1 MVAAP
6 SSAGLPMHS
15 PITVFLVLTVLLSLP
30 FYLLLNLSGAV
41 GQGMRLFV
49 AGLMWAPGLAALWV
63 TRHEAGRWRGL
74 GVVACAPRFL
84 WAGYGIPL
92 AYGLLVYGLVWTLG
106 LGEFSPAQYLA
117 MNGRGIG
124 LAGWPDAA
132 RVGLMIVLQLGVG
145 LVLALA
151 TAFGEE
157 LGWRGFLAPRLIGR
171 FGFGVGSV
179 VTGLVW
185 ALWHVP
191 TLFLANY
198 HAEVP
203 RAFAMGCFFVS
214 LIGMSFVYHWLRLRS
229 GSVWPAVLMHA
240 SHNAA
245 ITLVFSALTADTG
258 RTAWWIDE
266 FGAMLAAVSVLMALA
281 VSRRPNPVGA

>member
-1 MVAAP
+1 MR
-6 SSAGLPMHS
+6 S
-15 PITVFLVLTVLLSLP
+15 PIRAFLLLTLLLSLP

-63 TRHEAGRWRGL
+63 TRHASGRWRDL
-74 GVVACAPRFL
+74 GVAACAPRYL

-92 AYGLLVYGLVWTLG
+92 AYGLLVYGVVWSTG
-106 LGEFSPAQYLA
+106 LGAFSPEQYLA

-124 LAGWPDAA
+124 LVAWPDAA
-132 RVGLMIVLQLGVG
+132 RVGLMLVLQLSAG

-157 LGWRGFLAPRLIGR
+157 LGWRGFLAPRLIER
-171 FGFGVGSV
+171 FGFSVGSV
-179 VTGLVW
+179 VVGLVW

-198 HAEVP
+198 YAEVP
-203 RAFAMGCFFVS
+203 RPFAMACFFVS
-214 LIGMSFVYHWLRLRS
+214 LVGMSFVYHWLRLRS

-266 FGAMLAAVSVLMALA
+266 FGALLAVVSILMALV
-281 VSRRPNPVGA
+281 VSRLPRPVEAP

>member
-1 MVAAP
+1 MR
-6 SSAGLPMHS
+6 S
-15 PITVFLVLTVLLSLP
+15 PIRTFLLLTVLLSLP

-63 TRHEAGRWRGL
+63 TRRAPGRWREL
-74 GVVACAPRFL
+74 GVVVCAPRYL

-92 AYGLLVYGLVWTLG
+92 AYGLLAYGLAWSTG
-106 LGEFSPAQYLA
+106 LGAFSPDQYLA

-124 LAGWPDAA
+124 LVAWPDAA
-132 RVGLMIVLQLGVG
+132 RVGLMLGLQLSFG

-157 LGWRGFLAPRLIGR
+157 LGWRGFLAPRLIER
-171 FGFGVGSV
+171 FGFAVGSIV
-179 VTGLVW
+179 VGLIW

-203 RAFAMGCFFVS
+203 RVFAMACFFVS
-214 LIGMSFVYHWLRLRS
+214 LVGMSFVYHWLRLRS

-245 ITLVFSALTADTG
+245 ITLAFSALTADTG

-266 FGAMLAAVSVLMALA
+266 FGALLAVVSILMALA
-281 VSRRPNPVGA
+281 VSRWPRPAGE